1 MGNSQ
6 ALGSTRYPQT
16 LLFRVL
22 RPEPHGLSALVTG
35 FLQDTLP
42 TISNGTETLFC
53 CVTWQPTDAAAVYS
67 CAPPAPGKCPRLLPQ
82 QLVRN
87 PFGAQR
93 MPRLR
98 PSDPAR
104 LATSHTT

>member
-1 MGNSQ
+1 MRGGPDNPVYPHQASFRMNTTGPCHEGVDARLQ

-67 CAPPAPGKCPRLLPQ
+67 CAPPAPGKCPKLFP
-82 QLVRN
+82 
-87 PFGAQR
+87 
-93 MPRLR
+93 
-98 PSDPAR
+98 
-104 LATSHTT
+104 